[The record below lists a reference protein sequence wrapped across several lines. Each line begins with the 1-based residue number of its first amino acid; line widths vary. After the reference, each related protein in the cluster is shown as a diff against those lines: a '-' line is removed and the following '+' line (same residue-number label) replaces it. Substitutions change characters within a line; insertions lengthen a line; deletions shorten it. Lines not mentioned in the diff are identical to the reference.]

1 MGFLKEK
8 FSARFFLFLGFAF
21 MLVQLPIVG
30 DYFRI
35 INTLIHE
42 SGHAFVALLGGNV
55 ETISLF
61 MNSDG
66 VTYGTESI
74 WILNLLTSAAG
85 YILSSFIA
93 FLSFWLIKRKKY
105 TLFIDILLGF
115 IMINLILWVRNPYGL
130 FWLLSF
136 GLVFLSFLIKGSNTL
151 IKNLCHL
158 IASVL
163 LIESLS
169 TAYDIL
175 VISFLQPNAAGD
187 AANLAKLTI
196 FIPAQVW
203 GIFFLIQALFFCF
216 LCYRKGLFKFSEMSV
231 ETRYHM
237 ESTKRL

>member
-8 FSARFFLFLGFAF
+8 FSARFFLFMAFAF

-42 SGHAFVALLGGNV
+42 SGHAFVALLGGNI

-66 VTYGTESI
+66 VTYGTEST
-74 WILNLLTSAAG
+74 WIINLLTSAAG

-105 TLFIDILLGF
+105 TIFIDILLGF
-115 IMINLILWVRNPYGL
+115 IIINLILWVRNPYGL

-136 GLVFLSFLIKGSNTL
+136 GLIFLSFLIKGSKNL
-151 IKNLCHL
+151 IKNLCQL

-163 LIESLS
+163 LIESVS

-175 VISFLQPNAAGD
+175 VISFLQPHSAGD
-187 AANLAKLTI
+187 AANLSKLTI
-196 FIPAQVW
+196 FLPPQVW
-203 GIFFLIQALFFCF
+203 GMFFLLQALFFCF
-216 LCYRKGLFKFSEMSV
+216 LSYKKGLFKFSEIEI
-231 ETRYHM
+231 ETRFQM
-237 ESTKRL
+237 ESTERW